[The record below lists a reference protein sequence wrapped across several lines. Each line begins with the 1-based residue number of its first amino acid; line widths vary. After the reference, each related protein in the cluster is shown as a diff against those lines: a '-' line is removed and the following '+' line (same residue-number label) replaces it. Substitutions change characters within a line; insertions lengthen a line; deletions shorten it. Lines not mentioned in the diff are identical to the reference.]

1 MRALIIV
8 IVVIVVLVLVGW
20 ITFSRGPDRTTI
32 NLETDKI
39 ERDTQSVLETGA
51 QTLDKAKRA
60 IDAPDVETPS
70 DEPYPSDRAPE
81 RSGQQ
86 RTEPAT
92 PPGEPSLPM

>member
-32 NLETDKI
+32 NVETDKI

-51 QTLDKAKRA
+51 QTLDKAKKSLEGSRA
-60 IDAPDVETPS
+60 TTPS
-70 DEPYPSDRAPE
+70 DDSLPSDRAPE